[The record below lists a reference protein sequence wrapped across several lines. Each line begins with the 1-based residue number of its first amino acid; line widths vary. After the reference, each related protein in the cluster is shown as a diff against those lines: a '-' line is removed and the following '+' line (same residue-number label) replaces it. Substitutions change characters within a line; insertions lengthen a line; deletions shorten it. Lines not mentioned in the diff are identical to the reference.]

1 VNIYFL
7 KKIHGVAQV
16 LISASLRL
24 ISVELEPERYTAK
37 RAEIVKSKKLDTRHV
52 HWRHQNQRR
61 ERQICK
67 LINNMHR

>member
-1 VNIYFL
+1 MV
-7 KKIHGVAQV
+7 
-16 LISASLRL
+16 ISASVRL
-24 ISVELEPERYTAK
+24 ISVELEPERHTTK
-37 RAEIVKSKKLDTRHV
+37 RAEIVKSKKLDTRHG